1 MSERRLANF
10 GIEALEKL
18 FDESRSSK
26 DVLQSIGAELFY
38 RKTSRAEKLLARVEQ
53 AISVCRETGGGG
65 GNDEP
70 WASYERRISDA
81 ERACIAS
88 SPVTLSSTVS
98 GASLLETG
106 IDLARRSE
114 HTLVPHVRERLDR
127 LGADFLVN
135 DEVYGTCM
143 RLAAFELRNG
153 NVKSWPAFALL
164 FRKML
169 GDRVI
174 PWLPSLF
181 LEAVGTAEMP
191 RVELDLEEVLGFREF
206 DQ

>member
-1 MSERRLANF
+1 MSERRFANF
-10 GIEALEKL
+10 GIEALERF

-38 RKTSRAEKLLARVEQ
+38 RKTGRAARLLARVEQ
-53 AISVCRETGGGG
+53 AISVCQETGGGDD
-65 GNDEP
+65 NDEP
-70 WASYERRISDA
+70 WASYEQRISDA
-81 ERACIAS
+81 ERACIAN
-88 SPVTLSSTVS
+88 SPVTLNGMGS
-98 GASLLETG
+98 GASLLEAG
-106 IDLARRSE
+106 FDLARQSE
-114 HTLVPHVRERLDR
+114 HTLVPHLRERLDR
-127 LGADFLVN
+127 LGADFKLN

-153 NVKSWPAFALL
+153 NVIGWPAFALL

-181 LEAVGTAEMP
+181 LGAVGTADMP
-191 RVELDLEEVLGFREF
+191 RVEFDLDEVLGFRKF